1 MMTNGRVSAT
11 VGITFMTSVASLGLY
26 TYIAS
31 ILHNMADIHIITP
44 NLWAW
49 GIGGVIG
56 SFSIGTL
63 IDRTGRPGLLMAGI
77 LAHNGFCYV

>member
-1 MMTNGRVSAT
+1 MLTNGRVLAT
-11 VGITFMTSVASLGLY
+11 VGIMTSVASLGLY

-31 ILHNMADIHIITP
+31 ILHNLTDINNITP
-44 NLWAW
+44 YLWAW

-63 IDRTGRPGLLMAGI
+63 ID
-77 LAHNGFCYV
+77 